1 MTDHLDTLRNFNAW
15 RRSDDSIPQP
25 DPKAIGQAIDHLL
38 AAYPAVERE
47 RDAWRHEAEVIR
59 AELAKA
65 DEALQSNI
73 DTFLDLRS
81 QLAEVL
87 DELAIA
93 KRDLMS

>member
-1 MTDHLDTLRNFNAW
+1 MTDPIDTLRSFNAW
-15 RRSDDSIPQP
+15 RRGADINQP
-25 DPKAIGQAIDHLL
+25 DPKVIGEAIDHLL
-38 AAYPAVERE
+38 DAYPAIERE
-47 RDAWRHEAEVIR
+47 RDVWRHQAELLR

-65 DEALQSNI
+65 DEALQSNL
-73 DTFLDLRS
+73 DTFLWLRS